1 MKKFVGFPK
10 ETAQSLRYVLFDI
23 DDTITTE
30 GRLTADAYAAL
41 WALYERGLI
50 VVPVTGRP
58 AGWCDMIIRQWPV
71 HAVIG
76 ENGAFAFYNRGN
88 IECLASQTPHG
99 ILSDA
104 YAELTHPNV
113 IEDAMQRLM
122 PIRDA
127 CLAQVPG
134 CRVARDQFAR
144 RYDLAIDFCE
154 DEPKLG
160 LDAAYAI
167 RDICESYGAVAKVSS
182 IHVNTWFGQYDK
194 LSMAEMLFSQVFGE
208 DLASEAG
215 RAAFLRKS
223 IFFGD
228 SPNDA
233 PMFGYFPNA
242 CAVANILPFVDKI
255 ESTPAYVTEHES
267 GRGFAAAIKQ
277 ICADFY
283 I

>member
-1 MKKFVGFPK
+1 M
-10 ETAQSLRYVLFDI
+10 RYVLFDI

-30 GRLTADAYAAL
+30 GRLTAEAYAAL
-41 WALYERGLI
+41 WALHERGLI

-76 ENGAFAFYNRGN
+76 ENGAFAFYNRGGN
-88 IECLASQTPHG
+88 V
-99 ILSDA
+99 

-113 IEDAMQRLM
+113 IEDAMQRLE
-122 PIRDA
+122 PIRQA
-127 CLAQVPG
+127 CLTQVPG
-134 CRVARDQFAR
+134 SRVARDQFAR
-144 RYDLAIDFCE
+144 RYDLAVDFCE

-160 LDAAYAI
+160 LDAAYKI
-167 RDICESYGAVAKVSS
+167 RDICESFGAVAKVSS

-194 LSMAEMLFSQVFGE
+194 LSMAEMLFSTVFGE
-208 DLASEAG
+208 DLTTDAG
-215 RAAFLRKS
+215 RAAFLHKS

-242 CAVANILPFVDKI
+242 CAVANILPFIDKI
-255 ESTPAYVTEHES
+255 ESKPAYVTRHES
-267 GRGFAAAIKQ
+267 GRGFAAAIVQ
-277 ICADFY
+277 I
-283 I
+283 IEQLK